1 MSNLLF
7 AVIVFLTI
15 VIGIYFT
22 TRKAPSPFIPK
33 TDCSVD
39 SDCIFPQTCN
49 VSAGRCTDD
58 VLPNLLTNAQNAAQ
72 ALYTELQKV
81 AYNFQNVYP
90 LHVQNLITSSVAMG
104 IGAPAQDF
112 IDELKTSQNTAIT
125 GINSFITNVLE
136 DPNCAIGNANTS
148 SNCGYYFN
156 LMSLTPSSDPV
167 SIWSIANSAKSIDQQ
182 IVVLTG
188 NFVSVVANLKTLVS
202 RILGS
207 GTLLTGN
214 TAIGVTLVNID
225 IDQINGYSNSLTSLA
240 EAVKSTGLALYNH
253 YFTA

>member
-22 TRKAPSPFIPK
+22 TRKTPPPFIPK
-33 TDCSVD
+33 TVCSVD

-49 VSAGRCTDD
+49 VSAGVCTDD
-58 VLPNLLTNAQNAAQ
+58 VLPKLLTDAQNAAQ
-72 ALYTELQKV
+72 ALYTELQKI

-104 IGAPAQDF
+104 ISAPSQDLV
-112 IDELKTSQNTAIT
+112 DDLKTSQNTAIT

-136 DPNCAIGNANTS
+136 DPNCESGNVNTS

-156 LMSLTPSSDPV
+156 LMPLTPSSEPV
-167 SIWSIANSAKSIDQQ
+167 SIWSAANDAKLVDQQ
-182 IVVLTG
+182 IEAVTG
-188 NFVSVVANLKTLVS
+188 NFVSVVANLTTLVS
-202 RILGS
+202 RISGS

-214 TAIGVTLVNID
+214 TVIGVTLVNND
-225 IDQINGYSNSLTSLA
+225 IAEINDYSNSLTA
-240 EAVKSTGLALYNH
+240 MANAVKTTGLALYGH
-253 YFTA
+253 YFTV